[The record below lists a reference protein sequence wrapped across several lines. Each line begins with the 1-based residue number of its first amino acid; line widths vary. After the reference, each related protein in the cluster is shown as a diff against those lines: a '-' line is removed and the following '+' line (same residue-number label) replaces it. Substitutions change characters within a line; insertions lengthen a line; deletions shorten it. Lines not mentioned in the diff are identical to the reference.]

1 MPIDG
6 YYTTKEAAE
15 ILGLTHA
22 AVKHAVWRGAI
33 GAEQIARRHLI
44 PLAEI
49 ERYRREVQGR
59 QGWEKRKQP
68 DYQPNQKQ
76 RKYQQACARQHPA
89 VDPPPAAHPPAALA
103 LASGLGANTGARL
116 NSRSAVG

>member
-1 MPIDG
+1 MPLDG

-33 GAEQIARRHLI
+33 QAEQIARRHLI
-44 PLAEI
+44 PLAEV
-49 ERYRREVQGR
+49 ERYRKEVQGR

-76 RKYQQACARQHPA
+76 RQYQRAYYQRKKAARRQQQQPA
-89 VDPPPAAHPPAALA
+89 TEPAD
-103 LASGLGANTGARL
+103 RDE
-116 NSRSAVG
+116 

>member
-22 AVKHAVWRGAI
+22 GVKHAVWRGAI
-33 GAEQIARRHLI
+33 WAKQIARRHLI
-44 PLAEI
+44 PAAEV

-68 DYQPNQKQ
+68 NYQPNEKQ
-76 RKYQQACARQHPA
+76 RKYQQAYYQRRKAARKQPA
-89 VDPPPAAHPPAALA
+89 TEPAE
-103 LASGLGANTGARL
+103 NKE
-116 NSRSAVG
+116 

>member
-1 MPIDG
+1 MPIGG

-15 ILGLTHA
+15 LLGLTHA

-33 GAEQIARRHLI
+33 QAEQIARRHLI
-44 PLAEI
+44 SLAEI
-49 ERYRREVQGR
+49 ERYRREAQGT

-76 RKYQQACARQHPA
+76 RKYQQAYYQRRKAARKQPA
-89 VDPPPAAHPPAALA
+89 TEPAEEKE
-103 LASGLGANTGARL
+103 
-116 NSRSAVG
+116 

>member
-15 ILGLTHA
+15 LLGLTHA

-33 GAEQIARRHLI
+33 QAEQIARRHLI
-44 PLAEI
+44 PVAEI
-49 ERYRREVQGR
+49 ERYRTEVQGT

-68 DYQPNQKQ
+68 DYQPNEKQ
-76 RKYQQACARQHPA
+76 RKYQQAYYQRRKAARKQPA
-89 VDPPPAAHPPAALA
+89 TEPAA
-103 LASGLGANTGARL
+103 NKE
-116 NSRSAVG
+116 

>member
-6 YYTTKEAAE
+6 YYSTKEAAE

-33 GAEQIARRHLI
+33 QAEQIARRHLI

-49 ERYRREVQGR
+49 ERYRNEVQGTR
-59 QGWEKRKQP
+59 GWDKRKQP
-68 DYQPNQKQ
+68 DYVPSTKHSEYQ
-76 RKYQQACARQHPA
+76 RRYYQARQARKQQPA
-89 VDPPPAAHPPAALA
+89 MEPAEKDE
-103 LASGLGANTGARL
+103 
-116 NSRSAVG
+116 

>member
-15 ILGLTHA
+15 ILGLSHA

-33 GAEQIARRHLI
+33 QAEQIARRHLI
-44 PLAEI
+44 PAAEI
-49 ERYRREVQGR
+49 ERYRREVHGR

-76 RKYQQACARQHPA
+76 RKYQQAYYQRRKAARKQPA
-89 VDPPPAAHPPAALA
+89 TEPAA
-103 LASGLGANTGARL
+103 NKE
-116 NSRSAVG
+116 

>member
-1 MPIDG
+1 VCDNVTVDGVSYTPIVPSL
-6 YYTTKEAAE
+6 
-15 ILGLTHA
+15 LGLTHA

-33 GAEQIARRHLI
+33 QAEQIARRHLI

-68 DYQPNQKQ
+68 DYQPNERQ
-76 RKYQQACARQHPA
+76 RKYQQAYYQRRKAARRQQQPA
-89 VDPPPAAHPPAALA
+89 REPAD
-103 LASGLGANTGARL
+103 SE
-116 NSRSAVG
+116 

>member
-1 MPIDG
+1 MPIGG

-15 ILGLTHA
+15 LLGLTHA

-33 GAEQIARRHLI
+33 QAEQIARRHLI

-49 ERYRREVQGR
+49 ERYRREVQGT

-68 DYQPNQKQ
+68 DYTPSAKHREYQRAYYQRRKAARKQQP
-76 RKYQQACARQHPA
+76 ARPA
-89 VDPPPAAHPPAALA
+89 E
-103 LASGLGANTGARL
+103 
-116 NSRSAVG
+116 

>member
-1 MPIDG
+1 MPIGG

-15 ILGLTHA
+15 ILGLSHA

-33 GAEQIARRHLI
+33 QAEQIARRHLI
-44 PLAEI
+44 PMAEI
-49 ERYRREVQGR
+49 ERYRREVQGT

-76 RKYQQACARQHPA
+76 RKYQQAYYQRRKAARKQPTTELEEGMNN
-89 VDPPPAAHPPAALA
+89 V
-103 LASGLGANTGARL
+103 
-116 NSRSAVG
+116 

>member
-15 ILGLTHA
+15 LLGLTHA

-33 GAEQIARRHLI
+33 QAEQIARRHLI

-49 ERYRREVQGR
+49 ERYGREVQGT

-76 RKYQQACARQHPA
+76 RKYQQAYYQRRKAARTQPA
-89 VDPPPAAHPPAALA
+89 
-103 LASGLGANTGARL
+103 TE
-116 NSRSAVG
+116 SAERDD

>member
-1 MPIDG
+1 MPVNG

-15 ILGLTHA
+15 LLGLSHA

-33 GAEQIARRHLI
+33 QAEQIARRHLI

-49 ERYRREVQGR
+49 ERYQREVQGT

-68 DYQPNQKQ
+68 GYTPNEKQ
-76 RKYQQACARQHPA
+76 RRYQQAYYQRRKAARTQQ
-89 VDPPPAAHPPAALA
+89 PAAELA
-103 LASGLGANTGARL
+103 EKD
-116 NSRSAVG
+116 

>member
-6 YYTTKEAAE
+6 YYQTKEAAE
-15 ILGLTHA
+15 LLCLSHA

-33 GAEQIARRHLI
+33 QAEQIARRHLI

-49 ERYRREVQGR
+49 ERYQREVQGT

-68 DYQPNQKQ
+68 DYQPNEKQ
-76 RKYQQACARQHPA
+76 RQYQRAYYQRKKAARKQQQPA
-89 VDPPPAAHPPAALA
+89 TEPAD
-103 LASGLGANTGARL
+103 RDE
-116 NSRSAVG
+116 

>member
-6 YYTTKEAAE
+6 YYTTQEAADL
-15 ILGLTHA
+15 LGLSHA

-33 GAEQIARRHLI
+33 QAEQVARRHLI
-44 PLAEI
+44 PEAEM
-49 ERYRREVQGR
+49 ERYGREVQGR

-76 RKYQQACARQHPA
+76 RKYQQAYYQRRKAARKQPA
-89 VDPPPAAHPPAALA
+89 TEPAE
-103 LASGLGANTGARL
+103 NKE
-116 NSRSAVG
+116 

>member
-1 MPIDG
+1 MPIGG

-15 ILGLTHA
+15 MLGLSHA

-33 GAEQIARRHLI
+33 QAEQIARRHLI

-68 DYQPNQKQ
+68 DYQPNETQRHYQRAYYQ
-76 RKYQQACARQHPA
+76 RKKAARQQPA
-89 VDPPPAAHPPAALA
+89 TEAAEKD
-103 LASGLGANTGARL
+103 
-116 NSRSAVG
+116 